1 MMMLAEQ
8 KYVSQVAKLLCDQP
22 GGCKINY
29 IIKPCPNAYPS
40 NCTKRRQVKIIENL
54 LDQNVHNTPSSILT
68 TFNRDRRKV
77 RLQKP
82 MQLEK

>member
-1 MMMLAEQ
+1 MLTHSKSYY
-8 KYVSQVAKLLCDQP
+8 KYVKSK
-22 GGCKINY
+22 K
-29 IIKPCPNAYPS
+29 
-40 NCTKRRQVKIIENL
+40 IENF
-54 LDQNVHNTPSSILT
+54 LDQNVHSTYSKFYLT